1 MTARPFAR
9 EPDWNAWLVLALACA
24 IAAGVAAGALVRHQ
38 WLAPGGAL
46 LLGLLAAPDAALALL
61 LAWRGS
67 RPAALANA
75 FGLAVV
81 VAVAFPIVTGFALVW
96 QGLDAKNVAAAAL
109 LGASALMMP
118 SALAAYRL
126 LPGERRRTWHWAAG
140 LLLPLVYGAGVYG
153 GVTWMQEQRTQ
164 QALAM
169 SANDRAAGAAVE
181 AIVKCA
187 GAYRERDL
195 AGSFPAGLDA
205 LAAGGCL
212 SGEVARG
219 AAPGYALTYL
229 PGVRDASGAI
239 AIFAVCAQPQ
249 NWQVSGTQVLV
260 ADESGARAA
269 FLADEARTATP
280 ACHDAMPIPSRLV
293 QRVKYCALR
302 YARNHPQVGYPRTLA
317 DMVDEAEGCLPL
329 PGAGLIWYQAPEYR
343 LTYLTGEADAA
354 FKILLRGAGGM
365 ANQYADS
372 NGASYRFEGRMPPRI
387 AKLPRPWQEQQH
399 RKRSAPGA
407 LAAECEAGNHD
418 SCYWLGH
425 LAAMGTGDV
434 PQDPRRARPLLERA
448 CDNGIGPAC
457 TELTRLEDPRTGDIP
472 AAPDRAERDQRNL
485 GLWERACQL
494 GDPTACVDAAYVH
507 RSGSAP
513 DRSLLEQMAVGL
525 AAGQQ
530 PVRLPPPVVRDPA
543 RARALMQR
551 ACELDLDSA
560 CMDLAD
566 DLLGTHTAAMPDTNN
581 LATALR
587 LLQSRCDRGEE
598 VPCYRLAQWYA
609 RESTPFADKARA
621 RTLFL
626 AACDASGTLGCAEA
640 ALLWPQD
647 ERSGGTAAMAIE
659 MAERGCRPPA
669 TQSEGCQILKQ
680 HYEKRCADGQAASC
694 LDLALQFH
702 RDGIAAGQSGAG
714 RELLEKACQGGEARA
729 CDTLRTLRLRESR
742 PAGPR

>member
-1 MTARPFAR
+1 MTARPLAR
-9 EPDWNAWLVLALACA
+9 QPEWNAWLVLALACT
-24 IAAGVAAGALVRHQ
+24 IAAGIAAGAMVREQ

-46 LLGLLAAPDAALALL
+46 LLGLLAAPYAAVTLFLV
-61 LAWRGS
+61 WHGS

-81 VAVAFPIVTGFALVW
+81 VAVGFSIVTGHTLVW
-96 QGLDAKNVAAAAL
+96 QGFDAKNMAAAAL
-109 LGASALMMP
+109 LGASALTVP
-118 SALAAYRL
+118 SAIAAYRL
-126 LPGERRRTWHWAAG
+126 LPAEQRRTWHWAAG
-140 LLLPLVYGAGVYG
+140 LLLPLLYGAGVYSAFA
-153 GVTWMQEQRTQ
+153 WSQAQRTQ
-164 QALAM
+164 HALEI

-181 AIVKCA
+181 AIVQCA
-187 GAYRERDL
+187 RTYRERDL
-195 AGSFPAGLDA
+195 AGSFPASLDA

-212 SGEVARG
+212 SGELARG

-229 PGVRDASGAI
+229 PGVRDDSGAI
-239 AIFAVCAQPQ
+239 TIFAVCAQPQ
-249 NWQVSGTQVLV
+249 SWLVSGAQVLV
-260 ADESGARAA
+260 ADESGARAT
-269 FLADEARTATP
+269 LVADDAHGAAP
-280 ACHDAMPIPSRLV
+280 ACHDAMPVPTKLV

-302 YARNHPQVGYPRTLA
+302 YAWNHPQVGYPRTLA
-317 DMVDEAEGCLPL
+317 DMVDDADPCLPL
-329 PGAGLIWYQAPEYR
+329 RGAGHIWYQGPEYR
-343 LTYLTGEADAA
+343 LTYLTGDADAA
-354 FKILLRGAGGM
+354 FKILLRGGSGTV
-365 ANQYADS
+365 NQYADAK
-372 NGASYRFEGRMPPRI
+372 GAAYRFEGRMPSRI
-387 AKLPRPWQEQQH
+387 AKAPRPWHEQQQ
-399 RKRSAPGA
+399 RKRSPPGA
-407 LAAECEAGNHD
+407 LAAECDAGNHD

-434 PQDPRRARPLLERA
+434 PRDPRRAGPLLERA
-448 CDNGIGPAC
+448 CDNGIGLAC
-457 TELTRLEDPRTGDIP
+457 TELTRLEDARTGGIP
-472 AAPDRAERDQRNL
+472 AAPDRVERDQRNL

-513 DRSLLEQMAVGL
+513 DRTLLEQMAVGL

-530 PVRLPPPVVRDPA
+530 PVRLPPPVVRDPV

-566 DLLGTHTAAMPDTNN
+566 DLLGTHAAAMPDTND
-581 LATALR
+581 LASALP

-647 ERSGGTAAMAIE
+647 ERTGETAAMAIE

-669 TQSEGCQILKQ
+669 TGHEGCQLLQQ
-680 HYEKRCADGQAASC
+680 HYEKRCAEGQAASC
-694 LDLALQFH
+694 LNLALLFH
-702 RDGIAAGQSGAG
+702 RDAIAAGQSGPG

-729 CDTLRTLRLRESR
+729 CDSLRTLRLRESR
-742 PAGPR
+742 RADPR